1 MAVGRQASTPCRANG
16 GQCTN
21 NSADFGNWFSLP
33 KGGECKAGQQVSDG
47 SCTWRILKREKT
59 VSIDCLVLN
68 HSFTDTCKVD
78 GGAPFS
84 RAERVFAAVFES
96 DDLSKGGCPAL
107 TPPSPSP
114 SDTSTGRNRTPAHAQ
129 QAEQEQNV
137 GLLDASSAPWFRMPH
152 EDPARLFRR
161 TVL

>member
-1 MAVGRQASTPCRANG
+1 VGRQASTPCRANG

-33 KGGECKAGQQVSDG
+33 EGGECKAGQRVSDG
-47 SCTWRILKREKT
+47 SCTWRIVKREKT

-68 HSFTDTCKVD
+68 HSFTDTCKAD
-78 GGAPFS
+78 GGAPFP
-84 RAERVFAAVFES
+84 RAERAFAAVFES

-107 TPPSPSP
+107 TPPSPSHLG
-114 SDTSTGRNRTPAHAQ
+114 TSANRNRTPAHAQ
-129 QAEQEQNV
+129 QADQEQAT
-137 GLLDASSAPWFRMPH
+137 GLLGASSAPWFRMPH
-152 EDPARLFRR
+152 ADPARLFRR